1 MVDLEVAEVEGSR
14 EAMGVVEEER
24 VEVSREPETGSVQTR
39 ESEFGVSTHHLL
51 NEDRK
56 TFLLLLYKIMVLKVL
71 SFFSFMVSNDIS
83 LVIKWLYICKIVSYF
98 IVRLLKNGVST
109 FFCVADGDRS
119 QANL

>member
-71 SFFSFMVSNDIS
+71 SFFHLW
-83 LVIKWLYICKIVSYF
+83 LVMTFHWLLSGCIFAKLYHI
-98 IVRLLKNGVST
+98 L
-109 FFCVADGDRS
+109 
-119 QANL
+119 